1 MIFFSNFLVRGSFS
15 SQQHPKF
22 SQFCGTCSQIQ
33 IFCLKLCASQQHPR
47 ASLFLD
53 LFVRASSASQRH
65 PKTIP
70 ASQIQSKRFSKS
82 DVTGCA
88 CHPSNLVL
96 GMMHPSEGPFH
107 PKWTRCLGCIIPEGI
122 RSMLFSTFFDFSEL
136 ARTILIDFGAQNG
149 FQEGPGATC
158 LRAFPAI
165 GFQHDFCNSFGQKN
179 AKPKKRKSLKI
190 YVFPRKNKDFEGS
203 PN

>member
-1 MIFFSNFLVRGSFS
+1 MFQTWHPSTIPAFFILNLNSRFLLEGCMHPNDIPGFFLNFLVRGSFS

-47 ASLFLD
+47 ASLFWD

-82 DVTGCA
+82 DVRGCA

-107 PKWTRCLGCIIPEGI
+107 PK
-122 RSMLFSTFFDFSEL
+122 
-136 ARTILIDFGAQNG
+136 
-149 FQEGPGATC
+149 
-158 LRAFPAI
+158 
-165 GFQHDFCNSFGQKN
+165 
-179 AKPKKRKSLKI
+179 
-190 YVFPRKNKDFEGS
+190 
-203 PN
+203 